1 MMLFFSILNLIL
13 FLMIEQ
19 KYWDIN
25 KGKDSKY
32 NDLNSILKNYYDNSI
47 SKLEN

>member
-1 MMLFFSILNLIL
+1 
-13 FLMIEQ
+13 MIEQ